1 MDGGTDGLKPR
12 YDGYVSCHAVSCH
25 LYGILFV
32 SLYCHDMRLCS

>member
-1 MDGGTDGLKPR
+1 MDGGTDGLKPSD
-12 YDGYVSCHAVSCH
+12 DGYVSCQ